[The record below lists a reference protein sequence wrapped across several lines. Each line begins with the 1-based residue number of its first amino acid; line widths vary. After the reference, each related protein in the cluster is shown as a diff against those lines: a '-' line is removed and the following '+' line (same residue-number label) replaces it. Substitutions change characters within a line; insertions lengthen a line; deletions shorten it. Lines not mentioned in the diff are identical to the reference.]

1 MIRIHNQNQLTIEG
15 FESPFERCMDKNN
28 RWVKLSACMP
38 WNDLAEAYY
47 VSFSAQT
54 GRPAKDSRLVIGAVI
69 IKHKLKLSDEET
81 VAQIQENPYL
91 QYFCGLKGFQTEA
104 PFVPS
109 LFVEIRKRL
118 GSDVFEQL
126 HQAIID
132 KLEKSATTQS
142 KIPTSP
148 DSNATSNPDTDQN
161 LAASTTETTDATVI
175 STLPETAEA
184 IAPAETEQP
193 GQSSDSKPSESESH
207 PKASGRL
214 ILDAT
219 VAEQAIR
226 YPTDLSLLNESREIT
241 ESLIDSLYPHS
252 SLKLKPRTYRKVARK
267 AYLAVAKQRR
277 PTRKTLRRGIRQQLQ
292 YLQRN
297 LTCINKLLDTLPS
310 PAIPL
315 SPRQL
320 KHYWVIQ
327 HLYAQQ
333 LAMYQTKTQRC
344 DDRILSIHQPHVR
357 PIVRGKL
364 NKAVEFGAKMSV
376 SLTEQGLANVDQIR
390 WDALVPA
397 LLGI

>member
-38 WNDLAEAYY
+38 WNELAEAYY

-148 DSNATSNPDTDQN
+148 DSNAC
-161 LAASTTETTDATVI
+161 VF
-175 STLPETAEA
+175 
-184 IAPAETEQP
+184 
-193 GQSSDSKPSESESH
+193 
-207 PKASGRL
+207 R
-214 ILDAT
+214 
-219 VAEQAIR
+219 
-226 YPTDLSLLNESREIT
+226 
-241 ESLIDSLYPHS
+241 
-252 SLKLKPRTYRKVARK
+252 
-267 AYLAVAKQRR
+267 
-277 PTRKTLRRGIRQQLQ
+277 
-292 YLQRN
+292 
-297 LTCINKLLDTLPS
+297 
-310 PAIPL
+310 
-315 SPRQL
+315 
-320 KHYWVIQ
+320 
-327 HLYAQQ
+327 
-333 LAMYQTKTQRC
+333 
-344 DDRILSIHQPHVR
+344 
-357 PIVRGKL
+357 
-364 NKAVEFGAKMSV
+364 
-376 SLTEQGLANVDQIR
+376 
-390 WDALVPA
+390 
-397 LLGI
+397 